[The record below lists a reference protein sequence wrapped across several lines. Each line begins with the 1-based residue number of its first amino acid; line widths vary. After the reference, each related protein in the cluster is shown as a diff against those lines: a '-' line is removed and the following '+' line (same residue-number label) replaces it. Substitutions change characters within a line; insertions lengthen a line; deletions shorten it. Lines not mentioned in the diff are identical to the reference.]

1 MRRKLYI
8 EKIYAKTD
16 QKHRICDL
24 QSYLIQSY
32 LEACAIKSSGHGN
45 LCFCEIGERHY
56 FNDGAVNEVIYPEPK
71 VVQIPLEAFG
81 YPLPEVTEG
90 TLEALELRR
99 TAHEIY
105 AFSVPLIRI
114 RNVSVKV
121 PIPTLA
127 NAASRLF
134 TLGKKY
140 DVHVDIVTKHV
151 YSNKILIDETETVS
165 LFMGHNRRVYS
176 DKTLYPILPDKF
188 HQLVL
193 QLAAKGCH
201 AFMVYKNPFDLLV
214 LNHPYYKLDAKVLA
228 SWRNFVIVHKTPIYY

>member
-1 MRRKLYI
+1 M
-8 EKIYAKTD
+8 
-16 QKHRICDL
+16 
-24 QSYLIQSY
+24 
-32 LEACAIKSSGHGN
+32 
-45 LCFCEIGERHY
+45 CFCEIGERHY

-81 YPLPEVTEG
+81 YPLPEVMEG

-140 DVHVDIVTKHV
+140 DVPVGVENDGEPPFSQYADLPQAMQGTEGMFKLLLSHNPTHWRREVLPCSDIDLMLAGHTHAMQGIFFGHSLAELKYPEWKGMYQEGERALYVNIGIGYVGLPFRFGAWPEITVITLRK
-151 YSNKILIDETETVS
+151 KTE
-165 LFMGHNRRVYS
+165 
-176 DKTLYPILPDKF
+176 
-188 HQLVL
+188 
-193 QLAAKGCH
+193 
-201 AFMVYKNPFDLLV
+201 
-214 LNHPYYKLDAKVLA
+214 
-228 SWRNFVIVHKTPIYY
+228 